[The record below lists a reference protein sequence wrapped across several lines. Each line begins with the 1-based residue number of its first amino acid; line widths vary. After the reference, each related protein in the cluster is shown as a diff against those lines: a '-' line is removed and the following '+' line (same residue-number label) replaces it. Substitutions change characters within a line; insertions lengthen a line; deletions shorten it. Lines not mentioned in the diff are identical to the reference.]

1 MLRVIGVVMLIFG
14 LLGLAISLFLMF
26 IWKIVDLM
34 DELSGRKA
42 KRQIQRLK
50 ELNIGLGTASTLN
63 SSDLYEVMKSGNL
76 VWDTITSGTNGR
88 ENFDTDNSEIKRLE
102 NTGSIGMEEDNTNS
116 DVLLVRVV
124 EEQTSLRV

>member
-102 NTGSIGMEEDNTNS
+102 NTGSIGIEEDNTNS

>member
-88 ENFDTDNSEIKRLE
+88 ENFDTGNSEIKRLE